1 MNEAASRRR
10 LAAFMAERLIDEPKQ
25 RSLWLRRLA
34 AHLLRTNQAA
44 DVDLLV
50 NDIASELHRQAGH
63 LSVEVTAART
73 LTPSTRKAID
83 RQLRE
88 LTGASSIDLHESVDA
103 DLVGGFVAR
112 TPEAELDASLRQG
125 LRKLAAIA

>member
-10 LAAFMAERLIDEPKQ
+10 LAAFVAERLLAEPKQ
-25 RSLWLRRLA
+25 RKLWLRRLA
-34 AHLLRTNQAA
+34 AHLLQHDQAA

-63 LSVEVTAART
+63 LSVEVTAARP
-73 LTPSTRKAID
+73 LTAATRQSIS
-83 RQLRE
+83 RQLKQ
-88 LTGASSIDLHESVDA
+88 LTDAKAIDLHETIDA
-103 DLVGGFVAR
+103 DLVGGFIAR
-112 TPEAELDASLRQG
+112 TPEAELDASLRHG